1 MPRTFTDDIAA
12 ALPSSIDGPFL
23 VVDPS
28 DSTNS
33 IKLDPA
39 NGQITAGGSARPT
52 RSIALS
58 YVRNYPTT
66 SNGSIGVMTTRSV
79 ATGTNGG
86 LYVGQFRIPPDM
98 DVTEPSNVW
107 FLIATGAT
115 GPGSAQK
122 VRILLVDTYV
132 RGTGS
137 STSTTLG
144 YDWPAPVS
152 WALDDNRVVM
162 FDAGS
167 GRTYDGN
174 RFAVNDF
181 VALRIIRNG
190 VHPDDTYSKTI
201 HLAESLIFEYTAKT
215 F

>member
-23 VVDPS
+23 VVDPA

-39 NGQITAGGSARPT
+39 DGRITAGGSARPL
-52 RSIALS
+52 RSMALPF
-58 YVRNYPTT
+58 VRTFLTTT
-66 SNGSIGVMTTRSV
+66 SGSIGVMTTRSV
-79 ATGTNGG
+79 ASGANGG

-98 DVTEPSNVW
+98 DVTEPSNVR
-107 FLIATGAT
+107 FLMATGAA
-115 GPGSAQK
+115 GPASVQTI
-122 VRILLVDTYV
+122 RILLVDTYV

-144 YDWPAPVS
+144 YNWSTPVS
-152 WALDDNRVVM
+152 WALDDNRVVL

-174 RFAVNDF
+174 RFAVGDF
-181 VALRIIRNG
+181 VGLRISRNG
-190 VHPDDTYSKTI
+190 AHPNDTYSKSI
-201 HLAESLIFEYTAKT
+201 HLSESLIFEYTAKT